1 MTAGGF
7 FKTSGHTAAGHFR
20 RLTTGS
26 KEILPGL
33 CFTGAVAALAFA
45 LHQIPA
51 LSMLS
56 PMILAI
62 VIGVGIKNIVGTPAC
77 VKAGVAFS
85 LRRILRVAIILLGV
99 QLTAAQVIAVGA
111 TGAAV
116 IISTI
121 FATFVFTTVM
131 GRVLGISP
139 KLTQLIAAGTA
150 ICGVSAV
157 VATNTVTHARD
168 EDVSYAVAC
177 ITVFGSLSMLL
188 YPALPALLHLD
199 PRAFGLWTGASIH
212 EIAQVVGASFQQGQV
227 AGEFGTVAKLTRVMM
242 LAPVVLILGMFAER
256 PRVGQI
262 SDIQAPRIT
271 MPLFIFGFLVVVAIN
286 SVVTIPLEAKTWIVG
301 INTFLLSIALAAM
314 GLATDISK
322 LTAKGF
328 RPLALGAAATL
339 FISFFS
345 LILVKM
351 TF

>member
-85 LRRILRVAIILLGV
+85 LRRILRVAIILLGL

-111 TGAAV
+111 TGVAV

-131 GRVLGISP
+131 GRVLGVGP
-139 KLTQLIAAGTA
+139 KLTQLIAAGTS

-157 VATNTVTHARD
+157 VATNTVTHACD

-212 EIAQVVGASFQQGQV
+212 EIAQVIGASFQEGQV
-227 AGEFGTVAKLTRVMM
+227 AGEFGAVSKLTRVMM
-242 LAPVVLILGMFAER
+242 LAPVVLTLGMLAAR
-256 PRVGQI
+256 RVGQI
-262 SDIQAPRIT
+262 SDNQKTRIQ
-271 MPLFIFGFLVVVAIN
+271 MPLFIVGFLAVVAIN
-286 SVVTIPLEAKTWIVG
+286 SVITIPPETRTWIVA

-314 GLATDISK
+314 GLETDIFK
-322 LTAKGF
+322 LTAKGI